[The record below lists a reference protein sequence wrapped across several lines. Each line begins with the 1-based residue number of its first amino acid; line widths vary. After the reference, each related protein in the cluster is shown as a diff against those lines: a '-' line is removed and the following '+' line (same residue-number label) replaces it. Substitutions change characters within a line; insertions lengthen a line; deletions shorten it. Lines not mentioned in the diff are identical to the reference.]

1 MEDIN
6 DRDKRSSEG
15 THDLWR
21 EFNATERTDTTT
33 SVALVR
39 VPEDGAELV
48 PRSTLRPRP
57 PRRAARPLL
66 HRHVVHPRRPRLPH
80 RCESGLT
87 TE

>member
-48 PRSTLRPRP
+48 LGQPFVPAHLDALLDHFFTAMSSTRDDLAYRTG
-57 PRRAARPLL
+57 AKVA
-66 HRHVVHPRRPRLPH
+66 
-80 RCESGLT
+80 
-87 TE
+87 